1 MGGWIN
7 VSLSYLT
14 GLVGGHEVWWVQK
27 CAICQIIPLCTIK
40 GEELALIVCFL
51 RPTGDILVFA
61 AVELE
66 EEQWLEQLPGYFLL
80 LCDSEPWEASSL

>member
-1 MGGWIN
+1 MKCGECRSVPSVKSFHSALSREKN
-7 VSLSYLT
+7 SLL
-14 GLVGGHEVWWVQK
+14 L
-27 CAICQIIPLCTIK
+27 
-40 GEELALIVCFL
+40 CFL

>member
-1 MGGWIN
+1 M
-7 VSLSYLT
+7 
-14 GLVGGHEVWWVQK
+14 QK
-27 CAICQIIPLCTIK
+27 CAICQIVLLYTIK
-40 GEELALIVCFL
+40 EEELTLILCFL

-80 LCDSEPWEASSL
+80 LSDSEPWEASSF